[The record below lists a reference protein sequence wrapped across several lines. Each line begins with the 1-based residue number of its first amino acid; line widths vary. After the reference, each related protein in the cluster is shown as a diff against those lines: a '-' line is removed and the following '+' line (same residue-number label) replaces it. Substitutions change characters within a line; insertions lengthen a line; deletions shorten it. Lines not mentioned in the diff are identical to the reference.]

1 MRRLTVT
8 MFTSLD
14 GVVQA
19 PGGPDEDTS
28 GGFRYGGWLVPHFD
42 DALGE
47 QVTAWFEPATAFL
60 LGRGTYEIFAGSWP
74 QVPTDDP
81 ISKALNE
88 LPKHVASRTLSG
100 PLGWAHSSLVEGDLP
115 AAVRRLKGDGDGE
128 LQVHGSPGLVQTLLA
143 EDLVD
148 ELRLITF
155 PVVLAQGKRLFGAGA
170 RPGSWRLATSRTTP
184 AGVVLS
190 TYTRA
195 GEVET
200 GAMGPE
206 YES

>member
-1 MRRLTVT
+1 MRPLVVTV
-8 MFTSLD
+8 FTSLD

-42 DALGE
+42 DVLGD

-60 LGRGTYEIFAGSWP
+60 LGRGTYEVFAASWP
-74 QVPTDDP
+74 LVPPDDP

-88 LPKHVASRTLSG
+88 LPKHVASRTLTA
-100 PLGWAHSSLVEGDLP
+100 PLEWAGSSLLEGDVP
-115 AAVRRLKGDGDGE
+115 AAVRGLKEGGDGE
-128 LQVHGSPGLVQTLLA
+128 LQVHGSPGLAQTLLA

-148 ELRLITF
+148 ELRLVVF
-155 PVVLAQGKRLFGAGA
+155 PVVLAGGKRLFGAGA
-170 RPGSWRLATSRTTP
+170 RAGGWRLATSRTTP

-200 GAMGPE
+200 GAIGPE
-206 YES
+206 YD

>member
-1 MRRLTVT
+1 MRPLVVT

-19 PGGPDEDTS
+19 PGGPDEDPS

-42 DALGE
+42 DVLGD
-47 QVTAWFEPATAFL
+47 QMNAWFEPVSAFL

-74 QVPTDDP
+74 QVPADDP
-81 ISKALNE
+81 ISAALNG

-100 PLGWAHSSLVEGDLP
+100 PLGWAGSSLVEGDVP
-115 AAVRRLKGDGDGE
+115 AAVRALKDAGDGE

-148 ELRLITF
+148 ELRLVVF
-155 PVVLAQGKRLFGAGA
+155 PVVLAEGKRLFGPGA
-170 RPGSWRLATSRTTP
+170 RPGGWRLATSRTTP

-195 GEVET
+195 GEVAT

-206 YES
+206 YD